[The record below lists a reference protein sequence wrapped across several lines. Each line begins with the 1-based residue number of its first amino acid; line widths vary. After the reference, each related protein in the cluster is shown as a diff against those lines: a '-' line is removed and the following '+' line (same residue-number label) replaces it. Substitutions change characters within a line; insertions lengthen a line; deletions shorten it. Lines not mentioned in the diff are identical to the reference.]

1 MIQDGNQNTATDL
14 LTSMIQRLWGEAGD
28 TLDWDKRPG
37 RAETSALWT
46 PSSWEASPHHHILKD
61 YPGCMPSPAP

>member
-28 TLDWDKRPG
+28 MLDWGKTPG
-37 RAETSALWT
+37 RAETSAPWT
-46 PSSWEASPHHHILKD
+46 PSSWEASPHHHMLKE
-61 YPGCMPSPAP
+61 